1 LTIAYFLPANVM
13 GNHFSK
19 KQIDICIY
27 NFYYSNIMEL
37 SNYITV
43 LSSLA
48 HESRLIVFRLLVS
61 AGPAGKTPGEI
72 TEQLSIPAAT
82 LSFHLKELR
91 IAGLVNMQKQGR
103 SIRYSTNYD
112 TMRALML
119 FLNANCCSEPMESSI
134 KS

>member
-1 LTIAYFLPANVM
+1 M
-13 GNHFSK
+13 GKHFSK

-61 AGPAGKTPGEI
+61 AGPDGKTPGEI
-72 TEQLSIPAAT
+72 AELLSMPAAT

-103 SIRYSTNYD
+103 SIRYSANYG
-112 TMRALML
+112 TMKSLML
-119 FLNANCCSEPMESSI
+119 FLSANCCSEPMESSI